1 MQAAVFHGV
10 GTPLA
15 IEEVDKPEL
24 RPGDVMIKIEYCG
37 ICGSDLHATQEGDLV
52 VPDGMILGHEF
63 TGEIVEI
70 GAEAG
75 DEWQLGQRV
84 TAVPV
89 NACDDCGRQCKFG
102 RGIHCANNLITG
114 FGVPGAYAEYIRVDS
129 GNVLSLPEGLG
140 LREGAAA
147 EPLAVGHHVIDKV
160 AMRPGTNVLII
171 GAGPIGLSCATFARH
186 CGARHVV
193 VSEKSEN
200 RRTRA
205 EQMGATATLD
215 PGAGDVA
222 EGYAALTGGPPD
234 LVIECV
240 GVPGMLGMC
249 IDLVKFQGKVMVCG
263 VCTQAE
269 TFVPL
274 AALAKEVCLQWAL
287 GYQKR
292 DFEVVLD
299 LLANGRIDPQPMITH
314 VIGFE
319 DLSKRFEDLR
329 TPTDECKIL
338 LRPQTKN

>member
-1 MQAAVFHGV
+1 M
-10 GTPLA
+10 
-15 IEEVDKPEL
+15 
-24 RPGDVMIKIEYCG
+24 RPGDVMIKVEYCG
-37 ICGSDLHATQEGDLV
+37 ICDSDLHATQAGDLV

-70 GAEAG
+70 GTEAG
-75 DEWQLGQRV
+75 DEWQLGQLV

-89 NACDDCGRQCKFG
+89 NACDDCGRQCKYD

-114 FGVPGAYAEYIRVDS
+114 FGAPGTYAEYIRVDS
-129 GNVLSLPEGLG
+129 GNVLPLPDGLG

-147 EPLAVGHHVIDKV
+147 EPLAVGYHVIDKA
-160 AMRPGTNVLII
+160 AMRSGTNVLIV
-171 GAGPIGLSCATFARH
+171 GAGPIGLSCAVFACH
-186 CGARHVV
+186 SGARHVV
-193 VSEKSEN
+193 VSEMSES

-215 PGAGDVA
+215 PGAGNVA
-222 EGYAALTGGPPD
+222 EAYAMLTGGPSD

-287 GYQKR
+287 GYEKR
-292 DFEVVLD
+292 DFEVVLG
-299 LLANGRIDPQPMITH
+299 LLAEGRIDPQPMITH

-319 DLSKRFEDLR
+319 DLSKRFEELR

-338 LRPQTKN
+338 LRPQPGA

>member
-37 ICGSDLHATQEGDLV
+37 ICGSDLHATQAGDLV

-75 DEWQLGQRV
+75 GGWQLGQLV

-89 NACDDCGRQCKFG
+89 NACDDCGRQCKYD

-114 FGVPGAYAEYIRVDS
+114 FGAPGAYAEYIRVDS
-129 GNVLSLPEGLG
+129 GNVLALPEGLG

-147 EPLAVGHHVIDKV
+147 EPLAVGHHVIDKA
-160 AMRPGTNVLII
+160 AMRPGTNVLIV
-171 GAGPIGLSCATFARH
+171 GLSCAAFARH
-186 CGARHVV
+186 SGARHVV
-193 VSEKSEN
+193 VSEKSQS

-205 EQMGATATLD
+205 EQMGATATLN
-215 PGAGDVA
+215 PSAGDVA
-222 EGYAALTGGPPD
+222 EAYAALTGGPPD

-240 GVPGMLGMC
+240 GIPGMLGMC

-287 GYQKR
+287 GYEKR
-292 DFEVVLD
+292 DFEVVLG
-299 LLANGRIDPQPMITH
+299 LLAEGRIDPQPMITH

-319 DLSKRFEDLR
+319 DLSKRFEELR

-338 LRPQTKN
+338 LRPQPGT

>member
-1 MQAAVFHGV
+1 MRAAVFHEV

-37 ICGSDLHATQEGDLV
+37 ICGSDLHATQAGDLV

-70 GAEAG
+70 GNDAG
-75 DEWQLGQRV
+75 DEWQLGQLV

-89 NACDDCGRQCKFG
+89 NACDDCGRQCKYG

-114 FGVPGAYAEYIRVDS
+114 FGAPGAYAEYIRVDS
-129 GNVLSLPEGLG
+129 GNVLALPEGLG

-147 EPLAVGHHVIDKV
+147 EPLAVGHHVIDK
-160 AMRPGTNVLII
+160 ADMRPGTNVLII
-171 GAGPIGLSCATFARH
+171 GAGPIGLSCAAFARH

-193 VSEKSEN
+193 VSEMSES
-200 RRTRA
+200 RRKRA
-205 EQMGATATLD
+205 EAMGATATLD
-215 PGAGDVA
+215 PAAGEVA
-222 EGYAALTGGPPD
+222 EAYAAHTGGPPD

-274 AALAKEVCLQWAL
+274 AALAKEACLQWAL
-287 GYQKR
+287 GYEKR

-299 LLANGRIDPQPMITH
+299 LLAEGRIDPEPMITH

-338 LRPQTKN
+338 LRPQSDA